1 MGAGAGAGAGAQ
13 GAGEQLVARLVRRR
27 LPTPTRASH
36 RQALEVPAGS
46 AGASAAE
53 QVAALREQLL
63 SAAHLSAQ
71 REAVTAEVREM
82 TYIP

>member
-13 GAGEQLVARLVRRR
+13 GAGEQVVARLVQVKARK
-27 LPTPTRASH
+27 PTPTRASH

-63 SAAHLSAQ
+63 SAA
-71 REAVTAEVREM
+71 
-82 TYIP
+82 P